1 MRDFDLNQIINKDF
15 KQLITTVAISFFI
28 TLILGFFIIPLLRRL
43 KAGQSIRVEGPKSH
57 YSKSGTPTMGGI
69 IIIAAILIT
78 TLTSGRLN
86 KDLYVIIFSTLGFG
100 LIGFIDDFIKVV
112 LKQNLGLRAHQK
124 LIGQIAIAVIVAIY
138 QARISAFGTQILIPF
153 LDINLDLG
161 ILYIPFIAFVVVA
174 TTNSVNLTDGLD
186 GLAAGVTLIV
196 SSFFSL
202 VAINWGFESIAVF
215 SAALTGAC
223 LGFLRFNA
231 YPAKV
236 FMGDTGSMAL
246 GGAVASIAILMNL
259 TLFIPIVGGIY
270 FAEALSV
277 IMQVTS
283 FKLTGKRI
291 FKMSPLHHHFELVGW
306 KETKIVVVFWS
317 VTLLLCIIGLY
328 GLR

>member
-1 MRDFDLNQIINKDF
+1 MIQY
-15 KQLITTVAISFFI
+15 KQLIITVAISFFI
-28 TLILGFFIIPLLRRL
+28 TLILGPIIIPILQKL
-43 KAGQSIRVEGPKSH
+43 KAGQSIRDEGPESH
-57 YSKSGTPTMGGI
+57 YSKAGTPTIGGI
-69 IIIAAILIT
+69 IMIAAILIT

-86 KDLYVIIFSTLGFG
+86 RDLYIILFSTLGFG

-112 LKQNLGLRAHQK
+112 LKRNLGLKAYQK
-124 LIGQIAIAVIVAIY
+124 LIGQIIIAIGIAIY
-138 QARISAFGTQILIPF
+138 QSRISIFETQVLIPF
-153 LDINLDLG
+153 LNSYIDLG
-161 ILYIPFIAFVVVA
+161 VLYIPFIVFVVVA

-202 VAINWGFESIAVF
+202 VALNWGYPSISVF
-215 SAALTGAC
+215 SGALTGAC

-231 YPAKV
+231 HPAKV

-246 GGAVASIAILMNL
+246 GGAIASIAILMNL

-277 IMQVTS
+277 ILQVIF

-291 FKMSPLHHHFELVGW
+291 FKMSPLHHHFELKGW
-306 KETKIVVVFWS
+306 KETKVVIVFWS
-317 VTLLLCIIGLY
+317 VTLLLCIVGLY
-328 GLR
+328 ALK

>member
-1 MRDFDLNQIINKDF
+1 MSEFT
-15 KQLITTVAISFFI
+15 QLITIVAISFFI
-28 TLILGFFIIPLLRRL
+28 TLILGPLFIPMLKRL
-43 KAGQSIRVEGPKSH
+43 KVGQSIRSEGPKSH
-57 YSKSGTPTMGGI
+57 FSKSGTPTMGGI
-69 IIIAAILIT
+69 IMIIAILIT

-86 KDLYVIIFSTLGFG
+86 KDLYIILFSTLGFG

-112 LKQNLGLRAHQK
+112 LKRNLGLKAYQK
-124 LIGQIAIAVIVAIY
+124 LIGQIAIAVCIAIY
-138 QARISAFGTQILIPF
+138 QSKISVFETQVLVPF
-153 LDINLDLG
+153 LKIHIDLG
-161 ILYIPFIAFVVVA
+161 FLYVPFIVFVVVA

-202 VAINWGFESIAVF
+202 VAINWGYPSIAVF

-231 YPAKV
+231 HPAKV

-246 GGAVASIAILMNL
+246 GGAIASIAILMNL
-259 TLFIPIVGGIY
+259 TLFIPLVGGIY
-270 FAEALSV
+270 FVEALSV

-283 FKLTGKRI
+283 FKLTGKRV
-291 FKMSPLHHHFELVGW
+291 FKMTPLHHHFELVGW

-317 VTLLLCIIGLY
+317 ITLVLCVIGLY
-328 GLR
+328 ALK

>member
-1 MRDFDLNQIINKDF
+1 MSDFQ
-15 KQLITTVAISFFI
+15 QLMITVAISFFI
-28 TLILGFFIIPLLRRL
+28 TIILGPAIIPLLRRL
-43 KAGQSIRVEGPKSH
+43 KVGQSIRAEGPKSH
-57 YSKSGTPTMGGI
+57 YTKSGTPTMGGI
-69 IIIAAILIT
+69 IMIIAILIT

-86 KDLYVIIFSTLGFG
+86 RDLYIIIFATLAFG

-112 LKQNLGLRAHQK
+112 LKRNLGLKAYQK
-124 LIGQIAIAVIVAIY
+124 LIGQIVIATIIAVY
-138 QARISAFGTQILIPF
+138 QAEVSIYGTQILVPF
-153 LDINLDLG
+153 FRVYLDLG
-161 ILYIPFIAFVVVA
+161 VLYVPFIAFVVVA

-186 GLAAGVTLIV
+186 GLASGVTLIV
-196 SSFFSL
+196 ASFFSL
-202 VAINWGFESIAVF
+202 VALNWGYPSIAAF
-215 SAALTGAC
+215 SGALTGAC

-259 TLFIPIVGGIY
+259 TLLIPIVGGIY
-270 FAEALSV
+270 FVEALSV
-277 IMQVTS
+277 IMQVVS

-317 VTLLLCIIGLY
+317 VTLLLCVLGLY
-328 GLR
+328 ALK

>member
-1 MRDFDLNQIINKDF
+1 MSDFE
-15 KQLITTVAISFFI
+15 QLIITVAIAFFI
-28 TLILGFFIIPLLRRL
+28 TLILGPIIIPLLRRL
-43 KAGQSIRVEGPKSH
+43 KVGQSIRAEGPKSH

-69 IIIAAILIT
+69 IMIIAILIT
-78 TLTSGRLN
+78 ALTSGRLN
-86 KDLYVIIFSTLGFG
+86 KDLYIIIFSTLGFG

-112 LKQNLGLRAHQK
+112 LKRNLGLKAYQK
-124 LIGQIAIAVIVAIY
+124 LIGQIAIAVIIAVY
-138 QARISAFGTQILIPF
+138 QSKISVFETQILIPF
-153 LDINLDLG
+153 FNKYIDLG
-161 ILYIPFIAFVVVA
+161 IFYIPFIAFVVVA

-202 VAINWGFESIAVF
+202 VAINWGYPSIAAF

-223 LGFLRFNA
+223 LGFLRYNA
-231 YPAKV
+231 HPARV

-246 GGAVASIAILMNL
+246 GGAIASIAILMNL

-270 FAEALSV
+270 FAEAVSV

-291 FKMSPLHHHFELVGW
+291 FRMSPLHHHFELVGW

-317 VTLLLCIIGLY
+317 ITLILCIIGLY
-328 GLR
+328 ALK